1 MIGDKMSSSERSE
14 LISALSLI
22 IIFLA
27 ALMGREMGNLYASF
41 EEMESLEVYFDVP
54 EEELADYLRDV
65 LDGNEA
71 DLDVGLTI
79 TLPSVSNEGKIV
91 TETPDYVRRWLIG
104 LTLSAVMVRQPSV
117 SDVEMSLYVEG
128 QPFMNEVYIFEKE
141 KVSYLAL
148 IDREIELKI
157 EDLQR
162 FRAELQNAAIMY
174 GGEVEIGFN
183 GMVHTHLLWLS
194 TWLPFSTVQYP
205 LVSIPE
211 LDYVS
216 SGWKNI
222 ESRSIDSVG
231 VDQNVFV
238 SIRVGNPMR
247 VHSVYENLTCTIY
260 KENEMTPVGVEWKE
274 ISVAPSSSAD
284 YVFPFIFTESG
295 TYSYSIESNS
305 KLYVKSEDSLI
316 LSVLG

>member
-1 MIGDKMSSSERSE
+1 MSTSERSE

-91 TETPDYVRRWLIG
+91 TETPDYVRRWLIS

-141 KVSYLAL
+141 KVSYLGL
-148 IDREIELKI
+148 IDREI
-157 EDLQR
+157 
-162 FRAELQNAAIMY
+162 
-174 GGEVEIGFN
+174 
-183 GMVHTHLLWLS
+183 
-194 TWLPFSTVQYP
+194 
-205 LVSIPE
+205 
-211 LDYVS
+211 
-216 SGWKNI
+216 
-222 ESRSIDSVG
+222 
-231 VDQNVFV
+231 NV
-238 SIRVGNPMR
+238 I
-247 VHSVYENLTCTIY
+247 
-260 KENEMTPVGVEWKE
+260 
-274 ISVAPSSSAD
+274 
-284 YVFPFIFTESG
+284 
-295 TYSYSIESNS
+295 
-305 KLYVKSEDSLI
+305 
-316 LSVLG
+316 